1 MDVKVSEE
9 RRVLEEKHG
18 RVWTTSELQE
28 DFTVTG
34 FSMNMVVVKR
44 KSDGEVGSMAFYH
57 SPRPYLSLPRYYHSF
72 MAHESS

>member
-9 RRVLEEKHG
+9 RKVLEEKHG
-18 RVWTTSELQE
+18 QVWNTQELQK
-28 DFTVTG
+28 DSTVTG

-44 KSDGEVGSMAFYH
+44 KSDGEVGSMDFYH
-57 SPRPYLSLPRYYHSF
+57 SPRYYHSF